1 MVLTFNCGLLES
13 ICASSTSEEEALSRP
28 NLVYVDKEK
37 YIREVLLAEA
47 ENSCKPSGDVFDEI
61 KLRENVVDI
70 RKICM
75 A

>member
-1 MVLTFNCGLLES
+1 
-13 ICASSTSEEEALSRP
+13 
-28 NLVYVDKEK
+28 VYVDKEK

-47 ENSCKPSGDVFDEI
+47 ENSCKPYGDVFDEI